1 MECYKCKA
9 QLGPEET
16 CPRCGANVK
25 MYKKLIAISNVY
37 YNIGLKRAKVRDL
50 SGAAD
55 ALKVS
60 LQYYKVNIA
69 ARNLLGLI
77 YYEIGET
84 VSALS
89 EWVISKNCQDKDNM
103 ADRYLVEVQSNPA
116 LLNTINQTIKKYN
129 QSLIYCQQGS
139 GDLAVIQLKK
149 ILSTNPKLV
158 KAHQLLALL
167 YIQDQKYE
175 LARKCLR
182 CAEQIDR
189 GSTITMRY
197 MEEIDVQI
205 GAVEKTRK
213 KKKKENIVEYH
224 NGNDTII
231 QPTNVKDNSGWMMIL
246 NILVGLVI
254 GVTATYF
261 LIVPS
266 IRQNLQKNAT
276 AAETEARDTIA
287 SKNQTIQE
295 LQDKV
300 AKLTKDVKDVQGDK
314 DAAKTQIESYNK
326 LLSAYR
332 AYSQGSL
339 DDAQKALAEIEEK
352 QLEESAK
359 QVYDALKSEISGKYL
374 ETAYQEGYAA
384 YTGRQYE
391 NAAELLQKVVDVD
404 DTYHSGDAVYYLAQ
418 SYRILQQYDKAASL
432 YQKVID
438 EYPNSYK
445 SQQAESYMDDI
456 QRQLG
461 TAQ

>member
-55 ALKVS
+55 ALKLS

-139 GDLAVIQLKK
+139 GDLAIIQLKK

-167 YIQDQKYE
+167 YIQDQKYD

-182 CAEQIDR
+182 AAEQVDR
-189 GSTITMRY
+189 GSTVTMRY
-197 MEEIDVQI
+197 MEEIEVQI
-205 GAVEKTRK
+205 GAVEKVRK
-213 KKKKENIVEYH
+213 KKKKENVVEYH

-276 AAETEARDTIA
+276 VAETEARDTIA
-287 SKNQTIQE
+287 AKNQTIQE
-295 LQDKV
+295 LQDEV
-300 AKLTKDVKDVQGDK
+300 AKLTKEVKDAQGDK
-314 DAAKTQIESYNK
+314 AATKSQIQSYNK
-326 LLSAYR
+326 LLSAYQ
-332 AYSQGSL
+332 AYSQGLL
-339 DDAQKALAEIEEK
+339 DDAQKDLAEIGGDE
-352 QLEESAK
+352 LDASAK
-359 QVYDALKSEISGKYL
+359 QVYDTIKSEIDGKYL
-374 ETAYQEGYAA
+374 ETTYAEGYSA
-384 YTGRQYE
+384 YMGRQYE
-391 NAAELLQKVVDVD
+391 NAAELLKKVVDVD
-404 DTYHSGDAVYYLAQ
+404 DTYHDGDAIYYLAQ
-418 SYRILQQYDKAASL
+418 SYRILQQYEEAARL

-445 SQQAESYMDDI
+445 SQNAKSYLDDI

-461 TAQ
+461 TTQ